1 MCMPHTC
8 MLPGNGS
15 ARARPLPRGPDDSRV
30 DSDEPR
36 GNSDRYEALP
46 SVAALP
52 AWIWRR
58 LPRAAKVALA
68 LLALAAIGLV
78 ILLSPG
84 IDESKDERRQAES
97 ERLSRLREQRV
108 AEQREEQRP
117 RVRRVEP
124 AGADLAAR
132 AALLATVRT
141 AVERD
146 ARRRVAAGAL
156 EGPIRRVTCERYPR
170 SLDEPGAHLDP
181 GRAAGRYSCLGD
193 HGRRARRRGLDLL
206 GDRASLPRADRLRL
220 RPLCVLQGQRPP
232 RGGLDRLAAG
242 DRAARL
248 RRTLTPPS
256 GRLPAD
262 GRELRPAPR
271 RGRP

>member
-1 MCMPHTC
+1 MAAPVQD
-8 MLPGNGS
+8 PS
-15 ARARPLPRGPDDSRV
+15 RADSDDSRA
-30 DSDEPR
+30 DSDQRR

-52 AWIWRR
+52 GWIWRR

-108 AEQREEQRP
+108 AKLREEQRP
-117 RVRRVEP
+117 RVRRAEP

-132 AALLATVRT
+132 AALLGTVRT

-146 ARRRVAAGAL
+146 ARRRVAAGTL
-156 EGPIRRVTCERYPR
+156 EGPIRRVSCERYPR
-170 SLDEPGAHLDP
+170 SLDDPGAHLDP
-181 GRAAGRYSCLGD
+181 ARSAGRYSCL
-193 HGRRARRRGLDLL
+193 AIT
-206 GDRASLPRADRLRL
+206 ADV
-220 RPLCVLQGQRPP
+220 P
-232 RGGLDRLAAG
+232 GGEGSGGAAIG
-242 DRAARL
+242 HPYRVRIDFA
-248 RRTLTPPS
+248 S
-256 GRLPAD
+256 GRYAFCKVS
-262 GRELRPAPR
+262 
-271 RGRP
+271 GRPGEGSIDSPLVTVPRVCGGR

>member
-1 MCMPHTC
+1 MAAPVQD
-8 MLPGNGS
+8 PS
-15 ARARPLPRGPDDSRV
+15 RADSDDSRA
-30 DSDEPR
+30 DSDKPR

-52 AWIWRR
+52 GWIWRR
-58 LPRAAKVALA
+58 LPRAAKLTLA

-108 AEQREEQRP
+108 AKLREEQRP
-117 RVRRVEP
+117 RFGRAAP

-132 AALLATVRT
+132 AALLGTVGT

-156 EGPIRRVTCERYPR
+156 EGPIRRVSCEGYPR
-170 SLDEPGAHLDP
+170 SLNDPGAHLDP
-181 GRAAGRYSCLGD
+181 ARSAGRYSCLAITVD
-193 HGRRARRRGLDLL
+193 V
-206 GDRASLPRADRLRL
+206 P
-220 RPLCVLQGQRPP
+220 
-232 RGGLDRLAAG
+232 GGERSTSAAIG
-242 DRAARL
+242 HPYRVRIDFA
-248 RRTLTPPS
+248 S
-256 GRLPAD
+256 GRYAFCKVS
-262 GRELRPAPR
+262 
-271 RGRP
+271 GRPGEGSIDSPLVTVPRVCGGR